1 MFATQIEFDLRML
14 QRRNEI
20 LEFLPD
26 LQRSAFGRF
35 THIVVVEPCGRGGL
49 QDEDIVDLLAQAH
62 HRANA
67 RDVIVQD
74 VVVFPPRS
82 GAREHRRIV
91 EFANP
96 VEAHVADML
105 VHKVHPQHHLPVGEA
120 LHILKGSLPARAS
133 ICFAQYPLAAELV
146 RDAAHLLDRTDIAEL
161 GMHILLVELIEQ
173 HVDTGGLLPRGH
185 RHVVDHSGHVGPA
198 VFPIMSRPRNAL
210 FVAITRPRFG
220 PAVDEH
226 IVEQRE
232 VIVPYPFPIAHLLVQ
247 CGQLVAQVVAVT
259 RPECFE

>member
-1 MFATQIEFDLRML
+1 M
-14 QRRNEI
+14 
-20 LEFLPD
+20 
-26 LQRSAFGRF
+26 RSWWA
-35 THIVVVEPCGRGGL
+35 

-185 RHVVDHSGHVGPA
+185 RHVVRSLRSRWASCVPNNVPSTKCPFRRNNATTVWPSG
-198 VFPIMSRPRNAL
+198 RR
-210 FVAITRPRFG
+210 TYR
-220 PAVDEH
+220 
-226 IVEQRE
+226 
-232 VIVPYPFPIAHLLVQ
+232 
-247 CGQLVAQVVAVT
+247 
-259 RPECFE
+259 